1 VTIDARDSM
10 RFVETTR
17 ERARSDVGLAWL
29 AVALYSAFVVASVAL
44 GGGGGQGK
52 FFWVLAA
59 PIVALAA
66 FGWAF
71 IDGRER
77 GVEAPRLGLIG
88 IPFGLLTLAFAL
100 GALCWYMQ
108 LPVLAQFG
116 PPTVVSAGYIA
127 IGLHRRLTVMVL
139 VGFVVV
145 VVAATFALLSGGE
158 LLQAGLG
165 LAYVFALLLARVGW
179 RVARRKPS

>member
-29 AVALYSAFVVASVAL
+29 AMALYSAFVVASVAL